1 MSGSKRIDGIDF
13 WRGIVLA
20 MIFINHVPGNGFEI
34 MTNRHIGFSDSAE
47 AFVFLAGVSVVLA
60 YGGRF
65 LGNQQRRGLRALA
78 TRAVTLYGVQI
89 AMSFA
94 AILIFAIGALVFD
107 DDTIMH
113 EHGRDLFLSN
123 PMRAIVAVT
132 GLSHQLGYF
141 NILPMYIVFLL
152 WAPALL
158 LLARIDDRL
167 MLGVSALIYLLAREY
182 GLNFPTWPV
191 EGGWF
196 FNPFAWQFLFAAGM
210 FVGLRLREG
219 AIGFDRRLFLVSVAF
234 LIASAFVVTKAFGFL
249 PLLPEQLN
257 SIVDMSKTNLA
268 PIRMIHFLALAY
280 VIYHSSLTL
289 MAKGG
294 SLFAPLCVIGRQ
306 SLPVFAAGSILSAI
320 GQVVIGMR
328 NTGFIDD
335 LLFIGGGLLLLYA
348 IAHYLTDRAGAAH
361 GDTPS
366 NKPPTTTIK
375 VA

>member
-1 MSGSKRIDGIDF
+1 MVMSGSKRIDGIDF

-34 MTNRHIGFSDSAE
+34 MTHRHVGFSDSAE
-47 AFVFLAGVSVVLA
+47 AFVFLAGVSVALA

-65 LGNQQRRGLRALA
+65 LGSQTWRGFRSLMS
-78 TRAVTLYGVQI
+78 RAVTLYGVQI

-94 AILIFAIGALVFD
+94 AIAIFAVGALVFD

-123 PMRAIVAVT
+123 PMRAVVAVT

-167 MLGVSALIYLLAREY
+167 MLGLSALIYLFAREY
-182 GLNFPTWPV
+182 GWNFPTWPV

-196 FNPFAWQFLFAAGM
+196 FNPFTWQFLFATGV
-210 FVGLRLREG
+210 FIGLRLRETG
-219 AIGFDRRLFLVSVAF
+219 EIGFDRRLFMASVVILAV
-234 LIASAFVVTKAFGFL
+234 SAFVVTKAFGFL

-280 VIYHSSLTL
+280 VLYHSGLTL
-289 MAKGG
+289 MAKSGN
-294 SLFAPLCVIGRQ
+294 LFAPLCVIGRQ

-320 GQVVIGMR
+320 GQIVIGMR

-348 IAHYLTDRAGAAH
+348 IALYLSDRRDVATGE
-361 GDTPS
+361 
-366 NKPPTTTIK
+366 PPK
-375 VA
+375 AKMA

>member
-34 MTNRHIGFSDSAE
+34 MTHRHVGFSDSAE

-60 YGGRF
+60 YGGRC
-65 LGNQQRRGLRALA
+65 LSGQPWRGFHAIMGRV
-78 TRAVTLYGVQI
+78 VTLYGVQI
-89 AMSFA
+89 ALSFA
-94 AILIFAIGALVFD
+94 AIVIFAIGALVFN
-107 DDTIMH
+107 DDTIMQ

-123 PMRAIVAVT
+123 PMRAVVAVT

-141 NILPMYIVFLL
+141 NILPLYIVFLL
-152 WAPALL
+152 WAPVLL
-158 LLARIDDRL
+158 LLARLDSRL
-167 MLGVSALIYLLAREY
+167 MLGASALIYLLAHEY
-182 GLNFPTWPV
+182 GWNFPTWPV
-191 EGGWF
+191 AGGWF

-210 FVGLRLREG
+210 FIAIGLRAGEG
-219 AIGFDRRLFLVSVAF
+219 IRFDRRLFAVCVAI

-249 PLLPEQLN
+249 PALPEQLN
-257 SIVDMSKTNLA
+257 SVVDMSKTHLA
-268 PIRMIHFLALAY
+268 PIRMVHFLALAY
-280 VIYHSSLTL
+280 VLYHSGLTL
-289 MAKGG
+289 MAKSG

-306 SLPVFAAGSILSAI
+306 SLPVFAAGSILSAV

-348 IAHYLTDRAGAAH
+348 IALYLSDRRHVAPGE
-361 GDTPS
+361 
-366 NKPPTTTIK
+366 PPK
-375 VA
+375 ARMA

>member
-34 MTNRHIGFSDSAE
+34 MTHRHVGFSDSAE
-47 AFVFLAGVSVVLA
+47 AFVFLAGVSVALA

-65 LGNQQRRGLRALA
+65 LGNQSWRGLRAIVS
-78 TRAVTLYGVQI
+78 RAVTLYGVQI
-89 AMSFA
+89 AMSFM
-94 AILIFAIGALVFD
+94 AIAIFAIGALIFD

-123 PMRAIVAVT
+123 PMRAVVAVT

-158 LLARIDDRL
+158 LLARVDDRL
-167 MLGVSALIYLLAREY
+167 MLGSAALIYLFAREY
-182 GLNFPTWPV
+182 GWNFPTWPV
-191 EGGWF
+191 DGGWF
-196 FNPFAWQFLFAAGM
+196 FNPFTWQFLFAAGV
-210 FVGLRLREG
+210 FIGLRLRQGED
-219 AIGFDRRLFLVSVAF
+219 ISFDRRIFAASVVILA
-234 LIASAFVVTKAFGFL
+234 ASAFVITKAFGFL

-257 SIVDMSKTNLA
+257 SVVDMSKTNLA

-280 VIYHSSLTL
+280 VLYHSGLTL
-289 MAKGG
+289 MAKSG

-320 GQVVIGMR
+320 GQIVIGMR

-348 IAHYLTDRAGAAH
+348 IALYLSDRRDVATGE
-361 GDTPS
+361 
-366 NKPPTTTIK
+366 PPKAKI
-375 VA
+375 A